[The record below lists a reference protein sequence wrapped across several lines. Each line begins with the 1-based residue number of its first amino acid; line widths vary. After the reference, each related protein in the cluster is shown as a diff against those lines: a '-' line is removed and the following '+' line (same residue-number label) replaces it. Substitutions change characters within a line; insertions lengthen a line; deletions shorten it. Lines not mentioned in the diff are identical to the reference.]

1 MLWVSIS
8 EVLQTKLYITTMNK
22 KLFSIVAAASMI
34 ASSAFARTDAWYVS
48 AHGGADFGTKSKVKE
63 GNFNGSEVKYKTG
76 MSVGA
81 AVGHSFD
88 DFRFELELGYKNL
101 KAKEMKVF
109 SAAPARN
116 VTSTNING
124 SVSIFS
130 LMGNVYYDLPVMD
143 QVDLY
148 FGAGLGMA
156 NIRSDVKEKTGAVTK
171 IDGNANVFAYQ
182 LMAGPAYK
190 INDQW
195 TVSLGYRFFGYT
207 NPKLKIKGT
216 KTKIRNNFVHSVE
229 LALRCSF

>member
-1 MLWVSIS
+1 
-8 EVLQTKLYITTMNK
+8 MNK
-22 KLFSIVAAASMI
+22 KLFSIVAAASML

-63 GNFNGSEVKYKTG
+63 GDFNGSEAKYKTG
-76 MSVGA
+76 FNVGA

-101 KAKEMKVF
+101 KAKETKLV
-109 SAAPARN
+109 SAAPAATTIVTN
-116 VTSTNING
+116 VSG
-124 SVSIFS
+124 GLSIFS
-130 LMGNVYYDLPVMD
+130 IMGNVYYDLPVMD

-156 NIRSDVKEKTGAVTK
+156 NVRADMKDKTTGGK

-207 NPKLKIKGT
+207 NPKLKVAGA

>member
-1 MLWVSIS
+1 
-8 EVLQTKLYITTMNK
+8 MNK
-22 KLFSIVAAASMI
+22 KLFSIVAAASMV
-34 ASSAFARTDAWYVS
+34 ASAAFARTDAWYVS

-63 GNFNGSEVKYKTG
+63 GNFNGSEAKYKTG
-76 MSVGA
+76 FNVGA

-101 KAKEMKVF
+101 KAKEVKVI
-109 SAAPARN
+109 SARPARTA
-116 VTSTNING
+116 TSTNVSG
-124 SVSIFS
+124 GLSIFS

-156 NIRSDVKEKTGAVTK
+156 NVRANIENKGPISSK

-207 NPKLKIKGT
+207 NPKLKVAGV
-216 KTKIRNNFVHSVE
+216 KTKVSNNFIHSVE

>member
-1 MLWVSIS
+1 
-8 EVLQTKLYITTMNK
+8 MNK
-22 KLFSIVAAASMI
+22 KLFSIVAAASML

-63 GNFNGSEVKYKTG
+63 GDFNGSEAKYKTG
-76 MSVGA
+76 FNVGA

-101 KAKEMKVF
+101 KAKGFKEIKAGAF
-109 SAAPARN
+109 DHDTTN
-116 VTSTNING
+116 VSG
-124 SVSIFS
+124 SLSIYS
-130 LMGNVYYDLPVMD
+130 LMGNVFYDLPVMD

-156 NIRSDVKEKTGAVTK
+156 NVRADMKDKTTGGK

-207 NPKLKIKGT
+207 NPKLKVAGA

>member
-1 MLWVSIS
+1 
-8 EVLQTKLYITTMNK
+8 MNK
-22 KLFSIVAAASMI
+22 KLFSIVAAASML

-63 GNFNGSEVKYKTG
+63 GNFNGSEAKYKTG
-76 MSVGA
+76 FNVGA

-101 KAKEMKVF
+101 KAKETKLV
-109 SAAPARN
+109 SAAPAATATVTN
-116 VTSTNING
+116 VSG
-124 SVSIFS
+124 GLSIFS
-130 LMGNVYYDLPVMD
+130 IMGNVYYDLPVMD

-156 NIRSDVKEKTGAVTK
+156 NVRSNIKIKTAAGAE

-207 NPKLKIKGT
+207 NPKLKVDGV

>member
-1 MLWVSIS
+1 
-8 EVLQTKLYITTMNK
+8 MNK
-22 KLFSIVAAASMI
+22 KLFSIVAAASMV
-34 ASSAFARTDAWYVS
+34 ASSAFARTDTWYVS

-63 GNFNGSEVKYKTG
+63 GNFNGSEAKYKTG
-76 MSVGA
+76 FNVGA

-101 KAKEMKVF
+101 KAKEIN
-109 SAAPARN
+109 S
-116 VTSTNING
+116 VTAGVAGPKATNLSG
-124 SVSIFS
+124 GLSIFS

-156 NIRSDVKEKTGAVTK
+156 NVRADITEKATPFKV
-171 IDGNANVFAYQ
+171 DGHANVFAYQ

-207 NPKLKIKGT
+207 NPKLKVAGV
-216 KTKIRNNFVHSVE
+216 KTKIRNNFIHSVE

>member
-1 MLWVSIS
+1 
-8 EVLQTKLYITTMNK
+8 MNK
-22 KLFSIVAAASMI
+22 KLFSIVAAASMV

-63 GNFNGSEVKYKTG
+63 GNFNGSEAKYKTG
-76 MSVGA
+76 FNVGA

-101 KAKEMKVF
+101 KAKEIN
-109 SAAPARN
+109 S
-116 VTSTNING
+116 VTAGVAGPKATNLSG
-124 SVSIFS
+124 GLSIFS

-156 NIRSDVKEKTGAVTK
+156 NVRANIENKNPGGSK

-207 NPKLKIKGT
+207 NPKLKVAGV
-216 KTKIRNNFVHSVE
+216 KTKIRNNFIHSVE

>member
-1 MLWVSIS
+1 
-8 EVLQTKLYITTMNK
+8 MNK

-48 AHGGADFGTKSKVKE
+48 AHGGADFGTNSKIKE
-63 GNFNGSEVKYKTG
+63 GAFNGDEIKYKTG
-76 MSVGA
+76 FNVGA

-88 DFRFELELGYKNL
+88 DFRFELELGYKDL
-101 KAKEMKVF
+101 KAKEV
-109 SAAPARN
+109 AQ
-116 VTSTNING
+116 STN
-124 SVSIFS
+124 VSGQCKIFS
-130 LMGNVYYDLPVMD
+130 VMGNVFYDLPVMD

-156 NIRSDVKEKTGAVTK
+156 NIRSDITEKATPFK

-207 NPKLKIKGT
+207 NPKLKVAGV